1 MQNENTSQPTGQ
13 PPIAQQPQK
22 STLKWILLIVLPFAA
37 LFLVA
42 FMQAIIHFILNPNNN
57 GSSPLLATVFNI
69 ISILVGAAGVI
80 GIILI
85 PLWIIMLVKDSN
97 HNKTTSLSDVVKK

>member
-1 MQNENTSQPTGQ
+1 ME
-13 PPIAQQPQK
+13 
-22 STLKWILLIVLPFAA
+22 
-37 LFLVA
+37 
-42 FMQAIIHFILNPNNN
+42 AIIHFILNPNNN

-85 PLWIIMLVKDSN
+85 PLWIIMLIKDSN
-97 HNKTTSLSDVVKK
+97 HNKTTSI